1 MKKEFSK
8 CPACGRIHEV
18 QTIRQSDD
26 TLEGLSIDQ
35 VYCNYTGVLLTQ
47 DEAEEILSKK
57 QDPVVMEP
65 EMFGCND
72 IPDAADNELG
82 SEDDVVNQWARDF
95 MEPEEEEDT
104 PVESMCCIVSISHIQ
119 NSNCLKT
126 QKMLF
131 SSIDKATAWLQRNEF
146 FWGHNPFY
154 SVFPEEEG
162 YGEWLHP
169 SNKENDYLS
178 VRISSTGIDTGSTF
192 E

>member
-1 MKKEFSK
+1 MKRMYVVKKEFSK

-47 DEAEEILSKK
+47 DEAE
-57 QDPVVMEP
+57 D
-65 EMFGCND
+65 D